1 VIEAGE
7 VIQCWIEHEVAA
19 FRSAIAT
26 RSHWALL
33 AAYVNPKVPRTI
45 LYSSYVLMYLYC
57 MILAIF
63 VNYTTEP
70 QRHFADKGKN
80 PGWISDFGREN
91 PALRSPFLD
100 V

>member
-1 VIEAGE
+1 MIEAGE

-33 AAYVNPKVPRTI
+33 AAYVNTKVPRTI

-57 MILAIF
+57 MILALF
-63 VNYTTEP
+63 CKLYYGAAKTF
-70 QRHFADKGKN
+70 R
-80 PGWISDFGREN
+80 R
-91 PALRSPFLD
+91 
-100 V
+100 